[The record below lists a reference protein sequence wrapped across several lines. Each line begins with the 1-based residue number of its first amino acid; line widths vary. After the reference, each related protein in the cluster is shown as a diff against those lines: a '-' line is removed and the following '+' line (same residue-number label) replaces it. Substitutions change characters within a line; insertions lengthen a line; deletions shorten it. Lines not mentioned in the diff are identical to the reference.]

1 MHTLLQGI
9 IPTQGSLSPAL
20 SGRFFT
26 TSATWEAQCTNKIS
40 QRDQSP
46 QDLSPRE
53 GLVLCYVG
61 LLLLWKEW
69 PPTQQLKQRCLWLS
83 LLLGGGLQGSAD
95 CSANLWS
102 HKPTVKAL
110 AGLDAYLEPLGQ
122 TLLLNAP
129 GFGGV
134 HFLLAIALGLVSCLA
149 LGQGLGLL
157 LETTCISSY
166 AAASVDK
173 AGDGILSP
181 SPASDLSP
189 SPPASSRRRHPDL
202 KGLLD
207 WTCPP
212 WSSPSHT
219 HSSAQRRV

>member
-1 MHTLLQGI
+1 M
-9 IPTQGSLSPAL
+9 
-20 SGRFFT
+20 
-26 TSATWEAQCTNKIS
+26 
-40 QRDQSP
+40 
-46 QDLSPRE
+46 
-53 GLVLCYVG
+53 
-61 LLLLWKEW
+61 LWKEW

-212 WSSPSHT
+212 WSSPSHA
-219 HSSAQRRV
+219 HSSAQRTVWSPGD

>member
-1 MHTLLQGI
+1 MRFPRQGHWSGLPFPSPAGLPDSGITPTLL
-9 IPTQGSLSPAL
+9 TSPAL
-20 SGRFFT
+20 ASTFFT
-26 TSATWEAQCTNKIS
+26 PSAIWEVRLGYNDVTNSHETHTRIS
-40 QRDQSP
+40 SHSSNIQTTFQNGHSP
-46 QDLSPRE
+46 GSDPGSRLLSIPATGVQ
-53 GLVLCYVG
+53 GLG
-61 LLLLWKEW
+61 
-69 PPTQQLKQRCLWLS
+69 P
-83 LLLGGGLQGSAD
+83 
-95 CSANLWS
+95 
-102 HKPTVKAL
+102 
-110 AGLDAYLEPLGQ
+110 
-122 TLLLNAP
+122 
-129 GFGGV
+129 
-134 HFLLAIALGLVSCLA
+134 VSCLA
-149 LGQGLGLL
+149 LGQGPGLL

-166 AAASVDK
+166 AAASMDK